1 MRYYHGSSFLTAS
14 GTVLQGR
21 GHAYEKE
28 WGGTDFYT
36 VLEAY
41 RPAACIPHKEAV
53 FMCADEDID
62 SCGGSLDIIYELE
75 PLGNVTRHDMNWSS
89 EISCLLGGG
98 ATASD
103 PRVVAAAQAYWNG
116 VPHHNEQV
124 WEYLTRSARVLRICE
139 DNRDPV
145 PLKTGA
151 IDSGPEI

>member
-21 GHAYEKE
+21 GHAYEEE
-28 WGGTDFYT
+28 WGGTDFYA

-62 SCGGSLDIIYELE
+62 SCGGSLDIICELE

-89 EISCLLGGG
+89 EISCLLGVELRHLILVLLPQRRLIGMG
-98 ATASD
+98 YRITT
-103 PRVVAAAQAYWNG
+103 N
-116 VPHHNEQV
+116 
-124 WEYLTRSARVLRICE
+124 RSGS
-139 DNRDPV
+139 
-145 PLKTGA
+145 T
-151 IDSGPEI
+151 